1 MLLQLDQFEAAQRYY
16 LMSQTLVPRPIAWV
30 LSENATGSYN
40 LAPFS
45 YFNAICSAP
54 PLIMLS
60 IGKKPD
66 GSDKDTR
73 RNIIERKYFT
83 VHIASIDSLNAL
95 NQSASPLDADE
106 SEVEMLGLATTEFED
121 FPLPRLAD
129 CKIAYAC
136 ELRDI
141 HIVGEV
147 EQAVIYGE
155 IKTIYLDDR
164 IATEDDKG
172 RIKVD
177 VDKLQP
183 VSRLGANEYMAPGEV
198 VTLKRYY

>member
-1 MLLQLDQFEAAQRYY
+1 MILQLDQFKASQRYY

-30 LSENATGSYN
+30 LSENATGNYN

-60 IGKKPD
+60 IGKKAD

-73 RNIIERKYFT
+73 RNIIERKHFT
-83 VHIASIDSLNAL
+83 VHIASTRSLEAL
-95 NQSASPLDADE
+95 NKSASPLEENDSELDAFD
-106 SEVEMLGLATTEFED
+106 LATTNFD
-121 FPLPRLAD
+121 GFALPRLTD

-136 ELRDI
+136 KLHDV
-141 HIVGEV
+141 HILGKV

-155 IKTIYLDDR
+155 IQSIYIDDSV
-164 IATEDDKG
+164 ASEDEKG
-172 RIKVD
+172 RTKVD
-177 VDKLQP
+177 VEKLQP
-183 VSRLGANEYMAPGEV
+183 VSRLGASEYLQPGKV
-198 VTLKRYY
+198 ATLKRYY